1 MGRKIRFAI
10 NLIGTGAGEPWV
22 SGKDDETGK
31 DYETCKKGIVDIRE
45 WLRSWVIPQD
55 KYIKF
60 MTFGQDG
67 TYYVWARYSSTRGC
81 SDSVSKWIYIP
92 NGVKISGK
100 DILDLERKAKD
111 ETRTEVLEKLFA
123 TEFPYKPDANAISV
137 TNVNGKEKYA
147 VRYYDTEDQL
157 ADIIGEK
164 RFQQYYSDYKVIFLI
179 DRQSGIKVGEGAV
192 IDDLTD
198 RTMEERIVV
207 SRPYS
212 LEIENMFG
220 LNVKLYRGDVCLEE
234 DTEFYAYKGELIDVT
249 AKRNGFDD
257 IDCKIKACENKQ
269 CCTFVSNK
277 PYTWSK
283 RITKDCFE
291 VDDAQNNIDGIVKI
305 PSGELD
311 IYING
316 HLIKEEGVTLTEKQ
330 GEDCTIEVK
339 DKKKAPRYE
348 LFKEEHAYIF
358 LTEGKKFPIHLEK
371 KSNSYAYRI
380 QLSNKEVVKLA
391 INSKKDDFNEKAPFC
406 GYVVDT
412 DPFSMR
418 SKEKM
423 LVLNSFYLLKLI
435 MIGFGIGVVVA
446 SLVFFTLFYS
456 GMADNTATSP
466 EVANKDSVVTA
477 PVEVDNYSLE
487 AAIRYL
493 DNNKKW
499 NRDSMERYD
508 DLKGLFDAM
517 NEFRLSTVIDS
528 YCQLSTSTKYATLVE
543 TAKKNISNGWNPK
556 TGEHNP
562 QYNNAN
568 DIIINFTN
576 YINWIDRDR
585 EIPKFT
591 DTEKPDTKKP
601 DKEKNNKV
609 KLDKVKLDKE
619 KTDKGK
625 TDKGKNNTKK
635 ILGQG

>member
-45 WLRSWVIPQD
+45 WLQSWVIPQD

-92 NGVKISGK
+92 KGVKISGK

-111 ETRTEVLEKLFA
+111 ETQTEALEKLFA
-123 TEFPYKPDANAISV
+123 TEFPYKPDANAIPV
-137 TNVNGKEKYA
+137 TNVNGKEEYA

-164 RFQQYYSDYKVIFLI
+164 RFQQYYSDFKVIFLI
-179 DRQSGIKVGEGAV
+179 DRQSGIKVREGAV

-212 LEIENMFG
+212 DDIEKKFG
-220 LNVKLYRGDVCLEE
+220 LVPELFLGDEPLT
-234 DTEFYAYKGELIDVT
+234 DDREFPAYKGQLIDIV
-249 AKRNGFDD
+249 AKREGFDN
-257 IDCKIKACENKQ
+257 IPCKIMAGEDKKRCSFESPEKCIWNKL
-269 CCTFVSNK
+269 
-277 PYTWSK
+277 
-283 RITKDCFE
+283 ITKNFFQ
-291 VDDAQNNIDGIVKI
+291 VDDGENNPDGNI
-305 PSGELD
+305 PLEELD

-391 INSKKDDFNEKAPFC
+391 INSKKGDFNEKAPFC

-446 SLVFFTLFYS
+446 SIVFFTLFYS

-528 YCQLSTSTKYATLVE
+528 YSQLSTSTKYATLVE

-591 DTEKPDTKKP
+591 DTEKPDTKKN
-601 DKEKNNKV
+601 DKEKTNKV
-609 KLDKVKLDKE
+609 KLDTE

-625 TDKGKNNTKK
+625 TDKGKTNTKK

>member
-45 WLRSWVIPQD
+45 WLQSWVIPQD

-92 NGVKISGK
+92 KGVKISGK

-111 ETRTEVLEKLFA
+111 ETRTEALEKLFA

-179 DRQSGIKVGEGAV
+179 DRQSGIKVREGAV

-212 LEIENMFG
+212 DDIEKKFG
-220 LNVKLYRGDVCLEE
+220 LVPELFLGDEPLT
-234 DTEFYAYKGELIDVT
+234 DDREFPAYKGQLIDIV
-249 AKRNGFDD
+249 AKREGFDN
-257 IDCKIKACENKQ
+257 IPCKIMAGEDKKRCSFESPEKCIWNKL
-269 CCTFVSNK
+269 
-277 PYTWSK
+277 
-283 RITKDCFE
+283 ITKNFFQ
-291 VDDAQNNIDGIVKI
+291 VDDGENNPDGNI
-305 PSGELD
+305 PLEELD

-391 INSKKDDFNEKAPFC
+391 INSKKGDFNEKAPFC

-446 SLVFFTLFYS
+446 SIVFFTLFYS

-528 YCQLSTSTKYATLVE
+528 YSQLSTSTRYATLVE

-562 QYNNAN
+562 QYNEVG
-568 DIIINFTN
+568 DKEITYMN
-576 YINWIDRDR
+576 YIYWIDQDR

-591 DTEKPDTKKP
+591 DTEKPDTKKN
-601 DKEKNNKV
+601 DKEKTNKV
-609 KLDKVKLDKE
+609 KLD
-619 KTDKGK
+619 TGK
-625 TDKGKNNTKK
+625 TDTGKTNTKK
-635 ILGQG
+635 FLGQG

>member
-1 MGRKIRFAI
+1 MGRKIGFAI
-10 NLIGTGAGEPWV
+10 NLIQGGAGDPWAT
-22 SGKDDETGK
+22 GLDDIN
-31 DYETCKKGIVDIRE
+31 KKGVVDPRGLLML
-45 WLRSWVIPQD
+45 WDIPQD

-67 TYYVWARYSSTRGC
+67 TYYVWAKYSSSRGG
-81 SDSVSKWIYIP
+81 SDSLSKWIYIP
-92 NGVKISGK
+92 NGVEISGK
-100 DILDLERKAKD
+100 EILEFESKAKD
-111 ETRTEVLEKLFA
+111 EERSEVLEKLFA
-123 TEFPYKPDANAISV
+123 TEFPSESDGNSIHVANS
-137 TNVNGKEKYA
+137 NDKKKYA
-147 VRYYDTEDQL
+147 VRYYDTEEQL

-179 DRQSGIKVGEGAV
+179 DRQSGIKVREGAV

-212 LEIENMFG
+212 DDIEKKFG
-220 LNVKLYRGDVCLEE
+220 LVPELFLGDEPLT
-234 DTEFYAYKGELIDVT
+234 DDMEFPAYKGQLIDIV
-249 AKRNGFDD
+249 AKREGFDN
-257 IDCKIKACENKQ
+257 IPCKIMAGEDKKRCSFESPEKCTWNKL
-269 CCTFVSNK
+269 
-277 PYTWSK
+277 
-283 RITKDCFE
+283 ITKNFFQ
-291 VDDAQNNIDGIVKI
+291 VDDGENNPDGNI
-305 PSGELD
+305 PLEELD

-348 LFKEEHAYIF
+348 LFKEEHASIF

-391 INSKKDDFNEKAPFC
+391 INSKKGDFNEKAPFC

-446 SLVFFTLFYS
+446 SIIFFTLFYH
-456 GMADNTATSP
+456 GKVDNTSP
-466 EVANKDSVVTA
+466 NPLPGVVDSDSVSKKEA
-477 PVEVDNYSLE
+477 YSEAYSLD
-487 AAIRYL
+487 AAIKYL
-493 DNNKKW
+493 DNNTSW
-499 NRDSMERYD
+499 NRDSMERYG

-517 NEFRLSTVIDS
+517 NDFRLSTVIDS
-528 YCQLSTSTKYATLVE
+528 YSQLSTSTKYATLVE
-543 TAKKNISNGWNPK
+543 TAKKNIRNGWNPK

-591 DTEKPDTKKP
+591 DTEKP
-601 DKEKNNKV
+601 NKV
-609 KLDKVKLDKE
+609 KLDTE

-625 TDKGKNNTKK
+625 TDKVKTDKVKTNTKN
-635 ILGQG
+635 ILVQG

>member
-45 WLRSWVIPQD
+45 WLQSWVIPQD

-92 NGVKISGK
+92 KGVKISGK

-111 ETRTEVLEKLFA
+111 ETQTEALEKLFA
-123 TEFPYKPDANAISV
+123 TEFPYKPDANAIPV
-137 TNVNGKEKYA
+137 TNVNGKEEYA

-179 DRQSGIKVGEGAV
+179 DRQSGIKVREGAV

-212 LEIENMFG
+212 DDIEKKFG
-220 LNVKLYRGDVCLEE
+220 LVPELFLGDEPLT
-234 DTEFYAYKGELIDVT
+234 DDREFPAYKGQLIDIV
-249 AKRNGFDD
+249 AKREGFDN
-257 IDCKIKACENKQ
+257 IPCKIMAGEDKKRCSFESPEKCIWNKL
-269 CCTFVSNK
+269 
-277 PYTWSK
+277 
-283 RITKDCFE
+283 ITKNFFQ
-291 VDDAQNNIDGIVKI
+291 VDDGENNPDGNI
-305 PSGELD
+305 PLEELD

-391 INSKKDDFNEKAPFC
+391 INSKKGDFNEKAPFC

-446 SLVFFTLFYS
+446 SIVFFTLFYS

-528 YCQLSTSTKYATLVE
+528 YSQLSTSTRYATLVE

-562 QYNNAN
+562 QYNEVG
-568 DIIINFTN
+568 DKEITYMN
-576 YINWIDRDR
+576 YIYWIDQDR

-591 DTEKPDTKKP
+591 DTEKPDTKKT
-601 DKEKNNKV
+601 DKEKTNKV
-609 KLDKVKLDKE
+609 KLDTEKTDKV

-625 TDKGKNNTKK
+625 TNTKK

>member
-1 MGRKIRFAI
+1 MERKIRFAI

-45 WLRSWVIPQD
+45 WLQSWVIPQD

-111 ETRTEVLEKLFA
+111 ETQTEVLEKLFA
-123 TEFPYKPDANAISV
+123 TEFTYKPDANAIPV
-137 TNVNGKEKYA
+137 TNVNGKEEYA

-179 DRQSGIKVGEGAV
+179 DRQSGIKVREGAV

-234 DTEFYAYKGELIDVT
+234 DTEFYAYNGELIDVT

-446 SLVFFTLFYS
+446 SIVFFTLFYS
-456 GMADNTATSP
+456 GLADNTATSP

-609 KLDKVKLDKE
+609 KLDTE

-625 TDKGKNNTKK
+625 TDKGKTNTKK

>member
-45 WLRSWVIPQD
+45 WLQSWVIPQD

-92 NGVKISGK
+92 KGVKISGK

-111 ETRTEVLEKLFA
+111 ETRTEALEKLFA

-179 DRQSGIKVGEGAV
+179 DRQSGIKVREGAV

-212 LEIENMFG
+212 DDIEKKFG
-220 LNVKLYRGDVCLEE
+220 LVPELFLGDEPLT
-234 DTEFYAYKGELIDVT
+234 DDREFPAYKGQLIDIV
-249 AKRNGFDD
+249 AKREGFDN
-257 IDCKIKACENKQ
+257 IPCKIMAGEDKKRCSFESPEKCIWNKL
-269 CCTFVSNK
+269 
-277 PYTWSK
+277 
-283 RITKDCFE
+283 ITKNFFQ
-291 VDDAQNNIDGIVKI
+291 VDDGENNPDGNI
-305 PSGELD
+305 PLEELD

-391 INSKKDDFNEKAPFC
+391 INSKKGDFNEKAPFC

-446 SLVFFTLFYS
+446 SIVFFTLFYS

-517 NEFRLSTVIDS
+517 NEFRLFTVIDS
-528 YCQLSTSTKYATLVE
+528 YSQLSTSTRYATLVE

-562 QYNNAN
+562 QYNEVG
-568 DIIINFTN
+568 DKEITYMN
-576 YINWIDRDR
+576 YIYWIDQDR

-591 DTEKPDTKKP
+591 DTEKPDTKKT
-601 DKEKNNKV
+601 DKEKTNKV
-609 KLDKVKLDKE
+609 KLDTEKTDKV

-625 TDKGKNNTKK
+625 TNTKK

>member
-1 MGRKIRFAI
+1 MERKIRFAI

-45 WLRSWVIPQD
+45 WLQSWVIPQD

-67 TYYVWARYSSTRGC
+67 TYYVWANNSSTRGG

-111 ETRTEVLEKLFA
+111 ETQTEVLEKLFA
-123 TEFPYKPDANAISV
+123 TEFTYKPDANAIPV

-179 DRQSGIKVGEGAV
+179 DRQSGIKVREGAV

-212 LEIENMFG
+212 DDIEKKFG
-220 LNVKLYRGDVCLEE
+220 LVPELFLGDEPLT
-234 DTEFYAYKGELIDVT
+234 DDREFPAYKGQLIDIV
-249 AKRNGFDD
+249 AKREGFDN
-257 IDCKIKACENKQ
+257 IPCKIMAGEDKKRCSFESPEKCIWNKL
-269 CCTFVSNK
+269 
-277 PYTWSK
+277 
-283 RITKDCFE
+283 ITKNFFQ
-291 VDDAQNNIDGIVKI
+291 VDDGENNPDGNI
-305 PSGELD
+305 PLEELD

-391 INSKKDDFNEKAPFC
+391 INSKKGDFNEKAPFC

-446 SLVFFTLFYS
+446 SIVFFTLFYS

-528 YCQLSTSTKYATLVE
+528 YSQLSTSTRYATLVE

-562 QYNNAN
+562 QYNEVG
-568 DIIINFTN
+568 DKEITYMN
-576 YINWIDRDR
+576 YIYWIDKDR
-585 EIPKFT
+585 EIQKFT
-591 DTEKPDTKKP
+591 DTEKPDTKKT
-601 DKEKNNKV
+601 DKEKTNKV
-609 KLDKVKLDKE
+609 KLDTEKTDKV

-625 TDKGKNNTKK
+625 TNTKK

>member
-1 MGRKIRFAI
+1 MGRKIGFAI
-10 NLIGTGAGEPWV
+10 NSIQGGAGEPWTT
-22 SGKDDETGK
+22 GLDD
-31 DYETCKKGIVDIRE
+31 KKWTKGVVDPRE
-45 WLRSWVIPQD
+45 LLRFWDIPED
-55 KYIKF
+55 KCIKF
-60 MTFGQDG
+60 MTFGQEG
-67 TYYVWARYSSTRGC
+67 TYYVWANNSSTRGG
-81 SDSVSKWIYIP
+81 SDSLSKWIYIP

-100 DILDLERKAKD
+100 EILEYESKAK
-111 ETRTEVLEKLFA
+111 EEERSEVLEKLFA
-123 TEFPYKPDANAISV
+123 TEFPCESDGNSIHVANS
-137 TNVNGKEKYA
+137 NDKKKYA

-591 DTEKPDTKKP
+591 DTEKPDTKKT

-609 KLDKVKLDKE
+609 KLDTE
-619 KTDKGK
+619 KTDKVK
-625 TDKGKNNTKK
+625 TDKVKTNTKK

>member
-1 MGRKIRFAI
+1 MERKIRFAI

-45 WLRSWVIPQD
+45 WLQSWVIPQD

-111 ETRTEVLEKLFA
+111 ETQTEVLEKLFA
-123 TEFPYKPDANAISV
+123 TEFTYKPDANAIPV
-137 TNVNGKEKYA
+137 TNVNGKEEYA

-179 DRQSGIKVGEGAV
+179 DRQSGIKVREGAV

-212 LEIENMFG
+212 DDIEKKFG
-220 LNVKLYRGDVCLEE
+220 LVPELFLGDEPLT
-234 DTEFYAYKGELIDVT
+234 DDREFPAYKGQLIDIV
-249 AKRNGFDD
+249 AKREGFDN
-257 IDCKIKACENKQ
+257 IPCKIMAGEDKKRCSFESPEKCIWNKL
-269 CCTFVSNK
+269 
-277 PYTWSK
+277 
-283 RITKDCFE
+283 ITKNFFQ
-291 VDDAQNNIDGIVKI
+291 VDDGENNPDGNI
-305 PSGELD
+305 PLEELD

-391 INSKKDDFNEKAPFC
+391 INSKKGDFNEKAPFC

-446 SLVFFTLFYS
+446 SIVFFTLFYS

-528 YCQLSTSTKYATLVE
+528 YSQLSTSTRYATLVE

-562 QYNNAN
+562 QYNEVG
-568 DIIINFTN
+568 DKEITYMN
-576 YINWIDRDR
+576 YIYWIDQDR

-591 DTEKPDTKKP
+591 DTEKPDTKKN
-601 DKEKNNKV
+601 DKEKTNKV
-609 KLDKVKLDKE
+609 KLD
-619 KTDKGK
+619 TGK
-625 TDKGKNNTKK
+625 TDTGKTNTKK

>member
-22 SGKDDETGK
+22 SGKDDETRK

-198 RTMEERIVV
+198 RTMEERIMV

-212 LEIENMFG
+212 DDIEKKFG
-220 LNVKLYRGDVCLEE
+220 LVPELFLGDEPLT
-234 DTEFYAYKGELIDVT
+234 DDREFPAYKGQLIDII
-249 AKRNGFDD
+249 AKRKGFNNVS
-257 IDCKIKACENKQ
+257 CQIKADEDKK
-269 CCTFVSNK
+269 CCSFVSTK
-277 PYTWSK
+277 KCTWSK
-283 RITKDCFE
+283 RISKDFFQ
-291 VDDAQNNIDGIVKI
+291 VDDAENNPDGIVKTV
-305 PSGELD
+305 PVGELN

-316 HLIKEEGVTLTEKQ
+316 QLIKEEGVTLTEKEC
-330 GEDCTIEVK
+330 EDCTIVVEELQDK
-339 DKKKAPRYE
+339 SLKRTLKYKPFKKKNENILLA
-348 LFKEEHAYIF
+348 
-358 LTEGKKFPIHLEK
+358 EGKKYPIHLEK
-371 KSNSYAYRI
+371 KLNCFEYKI
-380 QLSNKEVVKLA
+380 QLSNKEEATLV
-391 INSKKDDFNEKAPFC
+391 IHSKNGGLNEKAPFC
-406 GYVVDT
+406 AYVVDK

-446 SLVFFTLFYS
+446 SIVFFTLFYS
-456 GMADNTATSP
+456 SMADNTATSP

-477 PVEVDNYSLE
+477 PVVVDNYPLE

-493 DNNKKW
+493 DNNRTW
-499 NRDSMERYD
+499 NRDSMEKYD

-517 NEFRLSTVIDS
+517 NDFRLSTVIDS
-528 YCQLSTSTKYATLVE
+528 YSQLRKSTKYAKLVE
-543 TAKKNISNGWNPK
+543 TAQKNIRKGWNSK
-556 TGEHNP
+556 TGMHNP
-562 QYNNAN
+562 QYNNAD
-568 DIIINFTN
+568 DIKISFKN

-585 EIPKFT
+585 ESEGSYNSGEDPNKN
-591 DTEKPDTKKP
+591 DPNKNDLQKKA
-601 DKEKNNKV
+601 
-609 KLDKVKLDKE
+609 LDLSQ
-619 KTDKGK
+619 
-625 TDKGKNNTKK
+625 
-635 ILGQG
+635 QG

>member
-45 WLRSWVIPQD
+45 WLQSWVIPQD

-92 NGVKISGK
+92 KGVKISGK

-111 ETRTEVLEKLFA
+111 ETQTEALEKLFA
-123 TEFPYKPDANAISV
+123 TEFHYKPDANAIPV
-137 TNVNGKEKYA
+137 TNVNGKEEYA

-164 RFQQYYSDYKVIFLI
+164 RFQKYYSDYKVIFLI
-179 DRQSGIKVGEGAV
+179 DRQSGIKVREGAV

-212 LEIENMFG
+212 DDIEKKFG
-220 LNVKLYRGDVCLEE
+220 LVPELFLGDEPLT
-234 DTEFYAYKGELIDVT
+234 DDREFPAYKGQLIDIV
-249 AKRNGFDD
+249 AKREGFDN
-257 IDCKIKACENKQ
+257 IPCKIMAGEDKKRCSFESPEKCIWNKL
-269 CCTFVSNK
+269 
-277 PYTWSK
+277 
-283 RITKDCFE
+283 ITKNFFQ
-291 VDDAQNNIDGIVKI
+291 VDDGENNPDGNI
-305 PSGELD
+305 PLEELD

-391 INSKKDDFNEKAPFC
+391 INSKKGDFNEKAPFC

-446 SLVFFTLFYS
+446 SIVFFTLFYS

-528 YCQLSTSTKYATLVE
+528 YSQLSTSTRYATLVE

-562 QYNNAN
+562 QYNEVG
-568 DIIINFTN
+568 DKEITYMN
-576 YINWIDRDR
+576 YIYWIDQDR

-591 DTEKPDTKKP
+591 DTEKPDTKKT
-601 DKEKNNKV
+601 DKEKTNKV
-609 KLDKVKLDKE
+609 KLDTEKTDKV

-625 TDKGKNNTKK
+625 TNTKK

>member
-100 DILDLERKAKD
+100 EILEFERKAKD
-111 ETRTEVLEKLFA
+111 ETQTKVLEKLFA
-123 TEFPYKPDANAISV
+123 TEFTYESDGNSIHVANS
-137 TNVNGKEKYA
+137 NDKKKNA
-147 VRYYDTEDQL
+147 VRYYDTEEQL

-179 DRQSGIKVGEGAV
+179 DRQSGIKVGEGVV

-212 LEIENMFG
+212 DDIEKKFG
-220 LNVKLYRGDVCLEE
+220 LVPELFLGDELLT
-234 DTEFYAYKGELIDVT
+234 DDREFPAYKGQLIDIV
-249 AKRNGFDD
+249 AKRKGFNDVS
-257 IDCKIKACENKQ
+257 CQIKADEDKK
-269 CCTFVSNK
+269 CCSFVSTGK
-277 PYTWSK
+277 CTWYK
-283 RITKDCFE
+283 HITKDSFQ
-291 VDDAQNNIDGIVKI
+291 VDDAENNPDGIVKTV
-305 PSGELD
+305 PVGELN

-316 HLIKEEGVTLTEKQ
+316 QLIKEEGVTLTEKEC
-330 GEDCTIEVK
+330 EDCTIVVEELQDK
-339 DKKKAPRYE
+339 SLKRTLKYKPFKKKNENILLA
-348 LFKEEHAYIF
+348 
-358 LTEGKKFPIHLEK
+358 EGKKYPIHLEK
-371 KSNSYAYRI
+371 KLNCFEYKI
-380 QLSNKEVVKLA
+380 QLSNKEEATLV
-391 INSKKDDFNEKAPFC
+391 IHSKNGGLNEKAPFC
-406 GYVVDT
+406 AYVVDK

-446 SLVFFTLFYS
+446 SIVFFTLFYS
-456 GMADNTATSP
+456 SMADNTATSP

-477 PVEVDNYSLE
+477 PVVVDNYPLE

-493 DNNKKW
+493 DNNTTW
-499 NRDSMERYD
+499 NRDSMEKYD

-517 NEFRLSTVIDS
+517 NDFRLSTVIDFYS
-528 YCQLSTSTKYATLVE
+528 QLSTSSKYAELVE
-543 TAKKNISNGWNPK
+543 TAKKNIRNGWNPK
-556 TGEHNP
+556 TGKHNP
-562 QYNNAN
+562 QYNQAG
-568 DIIINFTN
+568 DIINFMK
-576 YINWIDRDR
+576 YIYWIDQDR
-585 EIPKFT
+585 ETNVIKSSA
-591 DTEKPDTKKP
+591 EDTKNK
-601 DKEKNNKV
+601 DTKNKGTKNKDLKNKDPKNKDPKNKFDLQNKV
-609 KLDKVKLDKE
+609 
-619 KTDKGK
+619 
-625 TDKGKNNTKK
+625 
-635 ILGQG
+635 

>member
-1 MGRKIRFAI
+1 MGRKIGFAI
-10 NLIGTGAGEPWV
+10 NSIQGGAGEPWTT
-22 SGKDDETGK
+22 GLDD
-31 DYETCKKGIVDIRE
+31 KKWTKGVVDPRE
-45 WLRSWVIPQD
+45 LLRFWDIPED
-55 KYIKF
+55 KCIKF
-60 MTFGQDG
+60 MTFGQEG
-67 TYYVWARYSSTRGC
+67 TYYVWANNSSTRGG
-81 SDSVSKWIYIP
+81 SDSLSKWIYIP

-100 DILDLERKAKD
+100 EILEYESKAK
-111 ETRTEVLEKLFA
+111 EEERSEVLEKLFA
-123 TEFPYKPDANAISV
+123 TEFHCESDGNSIHVANS
-137 TNVNGKEKYA
+137 NDKKKYA

-179 DRQSGIKVGEGAV
+179 DRQSGIKVREGAV

-446 SLVFFTLFYS
+446 SIVFFTLFYS

-609 KLDKVKLDKE
+609 KLDKE

-625 TDKGKNNTKK
+625 TDKGKTNTKK

>member
-45 WLRSWVIPQD
+45 WLQSWVIPQD

-92 NGVKISGK
+92 KGVKISGK

-111 ETRTEVLEKLFA
+111 ETRTEALEKLFA

-179 DRQSGIKVGEGAV
+179 DRQSGIKVREGAV

-212 LEIENMFG
+212 DDIEKKFG
-220 LNVKLYRGDVCLEE
+220 LVPELFLGDEPLT
-234 DTEFYAYKGELIDVT
+234 DDREFPAYKGQLIDIV
-249 AKRNGFDD
+249 AKREGFDN
-257 IDCKIKACENKQ
+257 IPCKIMAGEDKKRCSFESPEKCIWNKL
-269 CCTFVSNK
+269 
-277 PYTWSK
+277 
-283 RITKDCFE
+283 ITKNFFQ
-291 VDDAQNNIDGIVKI
+291 VDDGENNPDGNI
-305 PSGELD
+305 PLEELD

-391 INSKKDDFNEKAPFC
+391 INSKKGDFNEKAPFC

-446 SLVFFTLFYS
+446 SIVFFTLFYS

-528 YCQLSTSTKYATLVE
+528 YSQLSTSTRYATLVE

-562 QYNNAN
+562 QYNEVG
-568 DIIINFTN
+568 DKEITYMN
-576 YINWIDRDR
+576 YIYWIDQDR

-591 DTEKPDTKKP
+591 DTEKPDTKKN
-601 DKEKNNKV
+601 DKEKTNKV
-609 KLDKVKLDKE
+609 KLD
-619 KTDKGK
+619 TGK
-625 TDKGKNNTKK
+625 TDTGKTNTKK

>member
-31 DYETCKKGIVDIRE
+31 DYETCKRGIVDIRE
-45 WLRSWVIPQD
+45 WLQSWVIPQD

-111 ETRTEVLEKLFA
+111 EKQTEVLEKLFA
-123 TEFPYKPDANAISV
+123 AEFPYEPDANAIPV
-137 TNVNGKEKYA
+137 TNVNSKEKYA

-179 DRQSGIKVGEGAV
+179 DRQSGIKVREGAV

-446 SLVFFTLFYS
+446 SIVFFTLFYS

-528 YCQLSTSTKYATLVE
+528 YSQLSTSTKYATLVE

-591 DTEKPDTKKP
+591 DTEKPDTKKS
-601 DKEKNNKV
+601 DTEKNNKV
-609 KLDKVKLDKE
+609 KLDKE
-619 KTDKGK
+619 KNDKGK
-625 TDKGKNNTKK
+625 TDKGKTNTKK